1 MIPELETLLL
11 QWFRLEQRSDKAR
24 EVVIEAQTVFNEISH
39 DQENVQDRIE
49 ELADDSKVD
58 GLIIDGKH
66 VAIIPF
72 LNDNGVRIDILDFQ
86 EPLRK
91 ELP

>member
-11 QWFRLEQRSDKAR
+11 QWFRLEERASAAR
-24 EVVIEAQTVFNEISH
+24 EVINDWQTKLSALNH

-49 ELADDSKVD
+49 DLADTSKVD

-91 ELP
+91 EQ